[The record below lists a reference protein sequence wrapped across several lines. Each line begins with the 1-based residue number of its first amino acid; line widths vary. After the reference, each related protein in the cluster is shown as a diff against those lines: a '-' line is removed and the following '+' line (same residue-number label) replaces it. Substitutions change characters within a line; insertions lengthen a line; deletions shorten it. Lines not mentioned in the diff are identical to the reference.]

1 MITAALQGQRGL
13 NKEEEEE
20 EDQGGRL
27 VPPAPHQPDQGG
39 GRLVKTTTTKHALS
53 KSRLPTGARAPLAHV
68 SRIAALPD
76 HWERLHFW
84 KINSQTLANISTGGT
99 R

>member
-13 NKEEEEE
+13 NKEEEED
-20 EDQGGRL
+20 DQGGRL

-39 GRLVKTTTTKHALS
+39 GRLVKTKHALS

-84 KINSQTLANISTGGT
+84 KINSQTFAKISIGGT

>member
-1 MITAALQGQRGL
+1 MITAASQGQRGL
-13 NKEEEEE
+13 NKEEEE

-39 GRLVKTTTTKHALS
+39 GRLVQTATTKHALS

-68 SRIAALPD
+68 SRIAALSD

-84 KINSQTLANISTGGT
+84 KINSQTFAKIFTGGT